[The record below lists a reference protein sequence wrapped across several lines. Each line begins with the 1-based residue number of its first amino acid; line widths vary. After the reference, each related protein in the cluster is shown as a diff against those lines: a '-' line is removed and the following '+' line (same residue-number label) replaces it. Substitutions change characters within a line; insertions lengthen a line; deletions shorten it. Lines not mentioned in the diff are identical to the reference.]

1 MTYTESASRT
11 RFHDF
16 VGTLSGS
23 VLPTFELV
31 PGMKNLFSH
40 SNFPGFCFKRMDPL
54 SGGRG
59 LRGLALIRSNGDS
72 AVLMMG
78 SSLDRNAENWVPGA
92 EPYRSL
98 ILDEEGFG
106 QGPSLSTSRFVPWRT
121 AMVAYGSPG
130 SSSRMVYKR
139 TFSRMISHHVNLGY
153 LSKVSNMVDVPP
165 FTHVMEVVGNYTS
178 GLVGRIPATYIT
190 AAGASDPWFAR
201 ADSANL
207 VTAGYVS
214 RSLGLGK
221 FRHVM
226 ALSTVKDAV
235 LAEYPEHSG
244 IRARA
249 ASLYDATLAAGPNP
263 DLSLALYYD
272 VERERAYF
280 RSRLPTIQRRTAP
293 TNDDRQEDVYVGGNG
308 SEFEGV
314 IHTEGLDDTSWR
326 PAANFGDANTVGAYE
341 RWLLSDA
348 QADAKVNVR
357 DAKLGPIV
365 VDVVVR
371 SMLPLLPPRD
381 PIPTDVNILE
391 MYVPLGSKE
400 TNGLETLPSPAL
412 AAGTLRSDFK
422 RDVEIF
428 DTVEA
433 SNSTPD
439 NFHKAVMAFADGL
452 DTAVENSF
460 Q

>member
-16 VGTLSGS
+16 VTSLSGS

-31 PGMKNLFSH
+31 PGMTNLFSH
-40 SNFPGFCFKRMDPL
+40 SKFPGFCFKRMDPL

-98 ILDEEGFG
+98 ILEEEGFG
-106 QGPSLSTSRFVPWRT
+106 QGPGLSTSGFVPWRT
-121 AMVAYGSPG
+121 AMVGVGTPG
-130 SSSRMVYKR
+130 SADRKVYKR
-139 TFSRMISHHVNLGY
+139 TFSRMVSHYVSLGY
-153 LSKVSNMVDVPP
+153 LSKVSNMAGVPP
-165 FTHVMEVVGNYTS
+165 FSHVMEVVGNYTS
-178 GLVGRIPATYIT
+178 GLVGRIPAAYIE
-190 AAGASDPWFAR
+190 AADAEPPWFAR
-201 ADSANL
+201 PDGADL

-214 RSLGLGK
+214 RALGLGK
-221 FRHVM
+221 LRHVM
-226 ALSTVKDAV
+226 ALSTVKSAV
-235 LAEYPEHSG
+235 LADYPEHSG

-249 ASLYDATLAAGPNP
+249 ASLYDRTLAAGPNP

-272 VERERAYF
+272 VERDRAYF
-280 RSRLPTIQRRTAP
+280 RSRLPTVLTQTAAV
-293 TNDDRQEDVYVGGNG
+293 NNDRQEDVYVGGNG
-308 SEFEGV
+308 SEFEGE
-314 IHTEGLDDTSWR
+314 IHTEGLNDTSRR
-326 PAANFGDANTVGAYE
+326 PSANFGDADGTGAYE

-348 QADAKVNVR
+348 QADARANVR
-357 DAKLGPIV
+357 GAKLGPIV

-371 SMLPLLPPRD
+371 SMLPLLSPRD
-381 PIPTDVNILE
+381 PVPTDVNILE

-400 TNGLETLPSPAL
+400 TNGLETLPSPAV
-412 AAGTLRSDFK
+412 AAGALRSDFK

-428 DTVEA
+428 DIVEA
-433 SNSTPD
+433 RNSTPD
-439 NFHKAVMAFADGL
+439 NFHKEVMAFADSL
-452 DTAVENSF
+452 DKAVENSF